1 MIKEDIA
8 AEVLSALKAADI
20 LERVERFLDRSGETI
35 KKEKLLAV
43 IHKGEEADGC
53 YTQPDD

>member
-1 MIKEDIA
+1 MKKEDIA

-20 LERVERFLDRSGETI
+20 LERIERFLARSGENVS
-35 KKEKLLAV
+35 KEKLLAI
-43 IHKGEEADGC
+43 IHKEEDADGC